1 MDMIRQPII
10 VTVGHIDAG
19 KTSLL
24 DRIRGTTVADKEAGA
39 ITQHFGASEIPAETI
54 SKTCDA
60 IIKKMNLNIEV
71 PGLLI
76 LDTPGHAAFTAIRK
90 RGSSIADLAILVID
104 INEGIQE
111 QTEESIRI
119 LREFKTPF
127 VVAATKIDRIAGWR
141 AYENGLS
148 IESYEKQQERIKDE
162 FDKRLYTIVAQLS
175 ERGFNADRYD
185 RVSDFKNTIAV
196 IPCSSVTGEGI
207 QELLA
212 MLTGLAQSFLKKDLE
227 IKPGE
232 GRGSILEVKDVRG
245 LGTTIDVILYDGE
258 VKKGD
263 WLIIGGRNPI
273 VTKIK
278 ALLKPPP
285 LKELRIE
292 KQFKSVDAVSA
303 AAGVKISALN
313 VEGAVA
319 GSPIITVDREEK
331 VEGAKREVQSEVES
345 IEIEQGG
352 EGVVVKA
359 DTLGSLE
366 AIIGMLKERSIPIKK
381 ASVGLITRRDMTE
394 TETSTDSLNRA
405 LIVFNSP
412 VEEGIVNECKDKKI
426 KLISNNII
434 YRLFE
439 EYDSYVKG
447 EKEKLIVEKLNSIQR
462 PAKIVIIPGNVFRNN
477 DPAIVG
483 VEVLDGILISGAML
497 QKGGKEIGEV
507 KAIQTEGVTKEKAEK
522 GEKVAVSIS
531 GPTVGRHI
539 FEDDEL
545 YTIISRNDLKV
556 LEDLERWDE
565 VKLAKKILG
574 EE

>member
-1 MDMIRQPII
+1 MIRQPII

-60 IIKKMNLNIEV
+60 IIKKMDLKIEV

-148 IESYEKQQERIKDE
+148 VESYEKQQQRIKDE

-196 IPCSSVTGEGI
+196 VPCSSVTGEGI

-212 MLTGLAQSFLKKDLE
+212 MLTGLAQVFLKKDLE
-227 IKPGE
+227 VKEGE
-232 GRGSILEVKDVRG
+232 GRGSILEVKDAKG

-258 VKKGD
+258 VNKGD
-263 WLIIGGRNPI
+263 WIVIGGREP
-273 VTKIK
+273 VVSKIK

-292 KQFKSVDAVSA
+292 KQFKNVDSVSA
-303 AAGVKISALN
+303 AAGIKIAAPDI
-313 VEGAVA
+313 ERAVA
-319 GSPIITVDREEK
+319 GSPIITVSSEEK
-331 VEGAKREVQSEVES
+331 IEEAKREVQSEVES

-352 EGVVVKA
+352 EGVIVKA

-366 AIIGMLKERSIPIKK
+366 AIIGMLKESNIPIKK
-381 ASVGLITRRDMTE
+381 ASVGVITRRDMTE
-394 TETSTDSLNRA
+394 AETSEDPLNRA
-405 LIVFNSP
+405 LLVFNSP
-412 VEEGIVNECKDKKI
+412 VDESIVKECKDKKI
-426 KLISNNII
+426 RLISNNII

-439 EYDSYVKG
+439 EYEAYVKEER
-447 EKEKLIVEKLNSIQR
+447 EKIVSEKLNSIQR
-462 PAKIVIIPGNVFRNN
+462 PAKIVIVPGNVFRNN

-483 VEVLDGILISGAML
+483 VEVLDGILISGAKL
-497 QKGGKEIGEV
+497 QKNGKDIGEV

-522 GEKVAVSIS
+522 GEKVAISIA

-539 FEDDEL
+539 FEGDEL
-545 YTIISRNDLKV
+545 YTIISKNDLRV
-556 LEDLERWDE
+556 LEELGMWDE
-565 VKLAKKILG
+565 ANLAKKLLG